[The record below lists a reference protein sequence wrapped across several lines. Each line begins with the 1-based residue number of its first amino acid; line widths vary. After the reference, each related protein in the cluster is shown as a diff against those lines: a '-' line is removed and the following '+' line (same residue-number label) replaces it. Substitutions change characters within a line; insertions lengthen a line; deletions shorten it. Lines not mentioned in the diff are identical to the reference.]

1 LDELNAATHHLAE
14 LQMNQA
20 LATAL
25 EGKRTG
31 EV

>member
-1 LDELNAATHHLAE
+1 LNAATHHLAE
-14 LQMNQA
+14 LQMNDA
-20 LATAL
+20 LAAAL